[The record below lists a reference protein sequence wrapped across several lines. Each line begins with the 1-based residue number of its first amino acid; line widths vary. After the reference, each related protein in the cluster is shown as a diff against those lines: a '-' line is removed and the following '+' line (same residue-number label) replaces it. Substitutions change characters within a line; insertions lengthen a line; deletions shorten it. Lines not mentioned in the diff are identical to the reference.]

1 MSEKAEEQKISPSL
15 TKSLIMNLEKKS
27 YSYSRSIPCYI
38 IQLTTNTTLFELFGM
53 LNKPILTFSTACQ
66 KMPVRPLAPSSRNRN
81 MSSREKD
88 KATAGPMGWC
98 YCQPFS
104 ISLVLASLLKWVDT
118 CKLSQR
124 FFGRC
129 TAAATVVTFR
139 ALEGQRR
146 LYLLG

>member
-1 MSEKAEEQKISPSL
+1 MVDNMSEKAEEQKISPSL

-53 LNKPILTFSTACQ
+53 LDKPILTFSTACQ

-88 KATAGPMGWC
+88 IATAGPMGWC
-98 YCQPFS
+98 YCQSSFLILPVTTKYNLTF
-104 ISLVLASLLKWVDT
+104 A
-118 CKLSQR
+118 KLGKSR
-124 FFGRC
+124 R
-129 TAAATVVTFR
+129 
-139 ALEGQRR
+139 RR
-146 LYLLG
+146 LTQQRKFSF

>member
-1 MSEKAEEQKISPSL
+1 
-15 TKSLIMNLEKKS
+15 MNLEKKS

-88 KATAGPMGWC
+88 IATAGPMGWC
-98 YCQPFS
+98 YCQSSFLILPGS
-104 ISLVLASLLKWVDT
+104 VLKWIDSLLVGFPIFIGNVFK
-118 CKLSQR
+118 
-124 FFGRC
+124 
-129 TAAATVVTFR
+129 
-139 ALEGQRR
+139 
-146 LYLLG
+146 